1 MQLVH
6 YDVEFSLLIPSL
18 GSGTLNYTDGTERP
32 LEYVN
37 NILSEYWSTEPRYTS
52 QFKQLVYIQS
62 SQQLKFL
69 ASAHGS

>member
-1 MQLVH
+1 M
-6 YDVEFSLLIPSL
+6 
-18 GSGTLNYTDGTERP
+18 TLNYTDGTERP

-37 NILSEYWSTEPRYTS
+37 NILSEYWSTAPRYTS